1 MIDLETIDLG
11 SLELTMQTSKGNM
24 GFRFFHAEAPGHAR
38 NIARLAMDGFYNGQ
52 AFHRIINGFMIQG
65 GCPNTR
71 EGAVGHPGTGGPG
84 YTVDAEFSALP
95 HKRGVLSM
103 ARSSDPNSAGSQF
116 FVVHGEHVESLD
128 GQYTVFAHMVSGLDV
143 LDAIASVECE
153 YGSNRERS
161 QPTERVEIVGMSV
174 AVVEVPEEPEEP
186 EADNA
191 GETEGETPVAED
203 APVTEGGSES

>member
-11 SLELTMQTSKGNM
+11 SLELTMETSKGNM
-24 GFRFFHAEAPGHAR
+24 GFRFFHEEAPGHAR
-38 NIARLAMDGFYNGQ
+38 NIARLAMDGFYNGL
-52 AFHRIINGFMIQG
+52 AFHRIMKNFMIQG

-84 YTVDAEFSALP
+84 NTVDAEFSTLP

-116 FVVHGEHVESLD
+116 FVVHGEHVDSLD
-128 GQYTVFAHMVSGLDV
+128 GQYTVFAYMVSGLDV

-153 YGSNRERS
+153 FGPGREQS
-161 QPTERVEIVGMSV
+161 QPTERVEIITMSV
-174 AVVEVPEEPEEP
+174 AVVEQPEEAEP
-186 EADNA
+186 DDA
-191 GETEGETPVAED
+191 GDAEGETPVAED